1 MPQRVHI
8 TTAIFYCNGAP
19 HVGSA
24 YEALAADVFARYQ
37 RRRVGREQVT
47 FLSGTDEHGD
57 KIRRAA
63 LAQGLAPKVYT
74 DQMSELFRAAFAGL
88 NVSFDYWVRTTDPVH
103 EKFVQAMLTRTY
115 ARGDIYFRDYAG
127 LYCVDCERFYTEK
140 ELLPDSICPVHNKK
154 VELINEGNYFLKIDK
169 YREAVLRHIHDH
181 PDFIRPERYRNEAL
195 NMLAEPLADL
205 CISRPKTRMD
215 WGIEIPFDD
224 RYVTYVWYDAFWTY
238 VSKPATDSGDIDR
251 YMREVFP
258 HTEHFIGKDILKTH
272 AVYWPPMVLA
282 AGFDGLFFK
291 HLNVH
296 GWLNFGG
303 SRMSKSSGNV
313 RDPVAYEQSFGPDV
327 LRYFVMREMA
337 YGLDGDF
344 SEERLTERYNADL
357 ANNLGNLVSRVL
369 TMARNYFSSEIKSL
383 PTDPSLLASLDVK
396 ARPKF
401 GDPLGPTPANPAIM
415 STLTSLHQTPPI
427 DIGPPGYIDL
437 HLCGVFTDQPAT
449 VGKLVDQLSFNRALE
464 EIWKMLDFANKYVA
478 MTVPFTLFKTD
489 PARVQV
495 ILANLTE
502 AVRVLANTLEP
513 FMPVTA
519 QKIFA
524 MLNVDEETARKPYG
538 EGLKL
543 GHKVNPP
550 VALFPRIEKAK
561 A

>member
-1 MPQRVHI
+1 MSDRVHI

-37 RRRVGREQVT
+37 RRRHGRDQVT

-63 LAQGLAPKVYT
+63 LANGLAPKAYT
-74 DQMSELFRAAFAGL
+74 DQMSELFREAFAGL
-88 NVSFDYWVRTTDPVH
+88 NVSFDYWVRTTDSVH
-103 EKFVQAMLTRTY
+103 EKFVQEMLTRTY
-115 ARGDIYFRDYAG
+115 ARGDIYFRDYEG

-140 ELLPDSICPVHNKK
+140 ELLPGSICPTHNKK
-154 VELINEGNYFLKIDK
+154 VELISEGNYFLKIDK
-169 YREAVLRHIHDH
+169 YRGQVLDHIKNN
-181 PDFIRPERYRNEAL
+181 PTFIRPERYRNEAL

-205 CISRPKTRMD
+205 CISRPKSRMD

-258 HTEHFIGKDILKTH
+258 RTEHFIGKDILKTH
-272 AVYWPPMVLA
+272 AVYWPPMILA
-282 AGFDGLFFK
+282 AGFEHVFK

-313 RDPVAYEQSFGPDV
+313 RDPVAYEKTFGPDV
-327 LRYFVMREMA
+327 LRYFVMREVV

-357 ANNLGNLVSRVL
+357 ANDLGNFTSRVL
-369 TMARNYFSSEIKSL
+369 TMAQRFSGGEIRVAPDPVREDVSTPPFMWQHTEDTFKRAALVLGEAETEVDLLDFKGVLESIWQVLDAGNKYIVAAAPFSLAKDKEKL
-383 PTDPSLLASLDVK
+383 PTVQQILSNLLEGLRVIAS
-396 ARPKF
+396 
-401 GDPLGPTPANPAIM
+401 
-415 STLTSLHQTPPI
+415 
-427 DIGPPGYIDL
+427 
-437 HLCGVFTDQPAT
+437 
-449 VGKLVDQLSFNRALE
+449 
-464 EIWKMLDFANKYVA
+464 
-478 MTVPFTLFKTD
+478 
-489 PARVQV
+489 
-495 ILANLTE
+495 
-502 AVRVLANTLEP
+502 TLEP
-513 FMPVTA
+513 FMPITA
-519 QKIFA
+519 QKIFD
-524 MLNVDEETARKPYG
+524 MLNVDAETARKPYG
-538 EGLKL
+538 EGLKQ
-543 GHKVNPP
+543 GHKVNAPI
-550 VALFPRIEKAK
+550 ALFPRIEKAT